1 MINNLT
7 IKTKLLLSTII
18 IQAVTLFIFGF
29 GLYKAVEITT
39 IEGVKSNLR
48 VIMLDIVDDILSHKK
63 LLANID
69 LDEAEEVKFRPLFI
83 RIIEPK
89 SKKILVSTHFPKSLN
104 TIDTNY
110 KIIDIKKI
118 VFSEEKGYIISRT
131 KVEVKKGIKLVIEIA
146 TQKSII
152 NVALD
157 NLLYILALVL
167 PFIFIISFFG
177 TYALLKKSFKPIEI
191 ILNNLRNIQATNLSK
206 RIQTNNTDDEINQ
219 LTTEI
224 NNLLNRLESS
234 FEKIEQFSSDASH
247 ELKTPL
253 TIIRGELEI
262 ALNKD
267 RTLKEYKET
276 IRSSLDEILT
286 IQYTIDDLLFLAKI
300 EQNDTQK
307 EIVYLDEISLEIINE
322 LSHFAQISSIE
333 LNYSIKEAL
342 QSYGISNLL
351 KIAISNILKNA
362 ISFSS
367 KDSQVFLENYS
378 DASFNYICIKDSG
391 IGIEASE
398 QKKIFESFYR
408 TDKSRSKHSGGS
420 GLGMAICQKITQ
432 LHKGTILI
440 DSEVNKGSKIC
451 IKLPKAKLQQ

>member
-1 MINNLT
+1 MMINNLT

-69 LDEAEEVKFRPLFI
+69 LDEAEEFKFRPLFI

-224 NNLLNRLESS
+224 NNLLNRLES
-234 FEKIEQFSSDASH
+234 IMD
-247 ELKTPL
+247 
-253 TIIRGELEI
+253 
-262 ALNKD
+262 
-267 RTLKEYKET
+267 
-276 IRSSLDEILT
+276 
-286 IQYTIDDLLFLAKI
+286 
-300 EQNDTQK
+300 
-307 EIVYLDEISLEIINE
+307 
-322 LSHFAQISSIE
+322 
-333 LNYSIKEAL
+333 
-342 QSYGISNLL
+342 
-351 KIAISNILKNA
+351 
-362 ISFSS
+362 
-367 KDSQVFLENYS
+367 
-378 DASFNYICIKDSG
+378 
-391 IGIEASE
+391 
-398 QKKIFESFYR
+398 
-408 TDKSRSKHSGGS
+408 
-420 GLGMAICQKITQ
+420 
-432 LHKGTILI
+432 
-440 DSEVNKGSKIC
+440 
-451 IKLPKAKLQQ
+451 